1 MSQLIEN
8 AIHSRVPL
16 IHVTS
21 TDLVYVP
28 EVLSFISGEQVYP
41 LELDEL
47 GNHCDLD
54 FNIYYTSQEVVNKQL
69 FLEFMQQGKTLI
81 YVNTKLSSFQFNA
94 GLLMPPH
101 KMMVN
106 YLSDLIPEDE
116 SVEDLVMAFSGLT
129 LKEMYDTFKITDHK
143 VDKISRADVNSTR
156 REFISNVKGL
166 EQIET
171 EFDFYQCPTY
181 LSKWLKSNSQ
191 FFISPKVPSLIPRG
205 ILLDGIPG
213 TGKTA
218 ASKFIAKEWGLPLYR
233 LDVGAIKDKYVGNSE
248 QHLRNSLA
256 QLDKVQPCLVLIDE
270 VEKAFT
276 TQLDSG
282 VTSNLLGSLLWWLQE
297 HTTRVFTIMTTNNKD
312 TIPKEL
318 YREGRIDD
326 IMVFK
331 GLENIKDA
339 TDFSSQVLGSLFAK
353 LELEE
358 DTMQEIKKCL
368 QSRLQVLF
376 AMGKAVPQVTVI
388 KEVNTIVKQVIS
400 KG

>member
-1 MSQLIEN
+1 MKSIKIKNISIAPRQQYVYDPCCTEP
-8 AIHSRVPL
+8 HS
-16 IHVTS
+16 
-21 TDLVYVP
+21 Y
-28 EVLSFISGEQVYP
+28 
-41 LELDEL
+41 
-47 GNHCDLD
+47 
-54 FNIYYTSQEVVNKQL
+54 
-69 FLEFMQQGKTLI
+69 
-81 YVNTKLSSFQFNA
+81 
-94 GLLMPPH
+94 
-101 KMMVN
+101 
-106 YLSDLIPEDE
+106 
-116 SVEDLVMAFSGLT
+116 
-129 LKEMYDTFKITDHK
+129 
-143 VDKISRADVNSTR
+143 
-156 REFISNVKGL
+156 ISNGFVSHN
-166 EQIET
+166 
-171 EFDFYQCPTY
+171 C
-181 LSKWLKSNSQ
+181 
-191 FFISPKVPSLIPRG
+191 V
-205 ILLDGIPG
+205 
-213 TGKTA
+213 
-218 ASKFIAKEWGLPLYR
+218 
-233 LDVGAIKDKYVGNSE
+233 
-248 QHLRNSLA
+248 
-256 QLDKVQPCLVLIDE
+256 VLIDE